1 MLVLNIN
8 FIIDFLN
15 YAIEFVLLIN
25 GFKLYLENDLIA
37 IEIVT
42 IKNDTSAIKEPIA
55 INLISG

>member
-8 FIIDFLN
+8 FIIDFLR

-42 IKNDTSAIKEPIA
+42 IKMIHQQLK
-55 INLISG
+55 NLLQSI